1 MNSAGLT
8 HGSGL
13 RPCALLRSL
22 PLRCSL
28 SIGKV
33 TRAGASGF
41 GSANPEDA
49 LPLVVGLLELLHL
62 SPCRPRPRSK
72 SGVRSGL
79 RPQRAFLSASAS
91 NLRANADA
99 RGRVGLLRS
108 VSSLPLIDHR
118 STDLSTGALPLAH
131 YQRSACVVPP
141 LMGGRHRGAHSGGVG
156 CPALSRSGVPPSPS
170 RSTPLPLVAPPQGR
184 GGFGR

>member
-1 MNSAGLT
+1 MNSAGLS

-41 GSANPEDA
+41 GSVVPCDV
-49 LPLVVGLLELLHL
+49 LPWLAHHMELLHL

-72 SGVRSGL
+72 SGVW
-79 RPQRAFLSASAS
+79 
-91 NLRANADA
+91 
-99 RGRVGLLRS
+99 
-108 VSSLPLIDHR
+108 
-118 STDLSTGALPLAH
+118 
-131 YQRSACVVPP
+131 
-141 LMGGRHRGAHSGGVG
+141 
-156 CPALSRSGVPPSPS
+156 
-170 RSTPLPLVAPPQGR
+170 
-184 GGFGR
+184 

>member
-1 MNSAGLT
+1 MNSAGLS

-41 GSANPEDA
+41 GSVVPCNV
-49 LPLVVGLLELLHL
+49 LPGLAHHMELLHL

-79 RPQRAFLSASAS
+79 SCAPATL
-91 NLRANADA
+91 
-99 RGRVGLLRS
+99 
-108 VSSLPLIDHR
+108 
-118 STDLSTGALPLAH
+118 GA
-131 YQRSACVVPP
+131 
-141 LMGGRHRGAHSGGVG
+141 
-156 CPALSRSGVPPSPS
+156 
-170 RSTPLPLVAPPQGR
+170 
-184 GGFGR
+184 